1 MCLMLGA
8 PFSIL
13 LSAQEAVKPIQSR
26 FHVQRPFSLPEAAL
40 SFVVLIHLLILS
52 CVQARDPLTKAGTD
66 YWDLPGDHHPQC
78 RRCRKHRFNLWVRK
92 IPWRRAWQPTPVF
105 LPRKSHG
112 QRSLASYSP
121 RGIKEPDI
129 TERLS
134 MRASTGRLDLTG
146 SELS

>member
-1 MCLMLGA
+1 MCLTLGA

-52 CVQARDPLTKAGTD
+52 CVQARDPLTKVGTD
-66 YWDLPGDHHPQC
+66 YWDLPGDHHPQ
-78 RRCRKHRFNLWVRK
+78 CRKHRFNLWVRK

-121 RGIKEPDI
+121 RGIKEPDM

-134 MRASTGRLDLTG
+134 MRASTGWLDLTG